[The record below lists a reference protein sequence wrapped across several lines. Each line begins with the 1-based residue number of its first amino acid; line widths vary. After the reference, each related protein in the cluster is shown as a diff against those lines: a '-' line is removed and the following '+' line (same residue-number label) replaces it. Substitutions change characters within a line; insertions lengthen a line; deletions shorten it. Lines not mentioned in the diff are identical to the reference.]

1 MNRLWCIGIL
11 FRIES
16 ITVVDYLTVL
26 YPYDPGCVIFS
37 KFRVVGNHDNK
48 SVFCDLLKKVHDLDA
63 RLGIECARRLICKKD
78 LRVIYKSSR
87 NGNSLHLTARHLIRL
102 LVSLL
107 AESHL
112 VQRLKS
118 PSLTLFAG
126 DTGDRKRKL
135 YVRQNSLVRDQVIA
149 LEYET
154 YRVVSVRIPVPVLI
168 SLCGNAVDNEVSRIV
183 AVETSD
189 DVKQRRL
196 A

>member
-16 ITVVDYLTVL
+16 IAVVDYLTVL
-26 YPYDPGCVIFS
+26 YPNDPGSIIFS
-37 KFRVVGNHDNK
+37 KFRVVGNHDDQT
-48 SVFCDLLKKVHDLDA
+48 VFCDLFKKVHDLDA
-63 RLGIECARRLICKKD
+63 RLGIECTRRLVCKKD

-102 LVSLL
+102 LVGLL
-107 AESHL
+107 AEADL

-135 YVRQNSLVRDQVIA
+135 YIGQNSLVRDQVIA

-154 YRVVSVRIPVPVLI
+154 DRVVSVGIPVPVLI

-189 DVKQRRL
+189 DVKQCRL